1 MHINLR
7 TRIFFYRPPY
17 YRHYQ
22 THNYHTIPVPVSL
35 TKEPCPWMKM
45 ESMTHDGRYIVRYIG
60 YNKYSFLR
68 FKLH

>member
-45 ESMTHDGRYIVRYIG
+45 ESMTHDGRYRTVHRVYI
-60 YNKYSFLR
+60 
-68 FKLH
+68 